1 MQVQSLGLEG
11 LLEEG
16 IATHSSILAWRIPWT
31 QEPGRLYSVG
41 SQRVRHDGNDFS
53 SVQLLSCVR
62 LFVTPWTAA
71 RQASPSIANSRSSL
85 KLVSMES
92 VMPSSHLILCRPLLP
107 PSIFPS
113 IRVFSNQS
121 VLLGNDRTH
130 PQHH

>member
-53 SVQLLSCVR
+53 SVQLLSRVR
-62 LFVTPWTAA
+62 LCDRMDRRTPGLPVH
-71 RQASPSIANSRSSL
+71 RQLPEFTQTRVHGVSDAIQPSHPLSAPSPTFNLS
-85 KLVSMES
+85 
-92 VMPSSHLILCRPLLP
+92 
-107 PSIFPS
+107 
-113 IRVFSNQS
+113 
-121 VLLGNDRTH
+121 
-130 PQHH
+130 QHQGLFK